1 MTVFLQ
7 FSNKNDGIANVAGQN
22 DHFWV
27 LLHVQIIKKNKNT
40 CWKYPLLLIIE
51 YDIIYFNLL
60 ERILHYQMVNLPSN
74 SRVCR

>member
-27 LLHVQIIKKNKNT
+27 LLHVQIIKKNQKHM
-40 CWKYPLLLIIE
+40 LEISLII
-51 YDIIYFNLL
+51 DN
-60 ERILHYQMVNLPSN
+60 
-74 SRVCR
+74 

>member
-27 LLHVQIIKKNKNT
+27 LLHVQIIKQKQKHM
-40 CWKYPLLLIIE
+40 LEISLII
-51 YDIIYFNLL
+51 DN
-60 ERILHYQMVNLPSN
+60 
-74 SRVCR
+74 

>member
-27 LLHVQIIKKNKNT
+27 LLHVQIIKKK
-40 CWKYPLLLIIE
+40 KKHMLEISLII
-51 YDIIYFNLL
+51 DN
-60 ERILHYQMVNLPSN
+60 
-74 SRVCR
+74 

>member
-27 LLHVQIIKKNKNT
+27 LLHVQIINKNM
-40 CWKYPLLLIIE
+40 LEISLII
-51 YDIIYFNLL
+51 DN
-60 ERILHYQMVNLPSN
+60 
-74 SRVCR
+74 